1 MGKRHR
7 GVAVMKRRRDRV
19 EERAN
24 SEGRNVDRGG
34 EKYGKTNTVCEGTMW
49 KKKGKLVQERQ

>member
-24 SEGRNVDRGG
+24 SEGRNM
-34 EKYGKTNTVCEGTMW
+34 GKQTQYVRVRC
-49 KKKGKLVQERQ
+49 GKRRAN